1 MKLREFL
8 IGMMMMTL
16 IFVSANAIT
25 LAAPSPLI
33 TEDKVVG
40 SAYYDTLS
48 ILSTNNECSDF
59 FGGPSA
65 AVDIF
70 NGFIAKVRKTYLSSS
85 IGIRMS
91 GDPTLVFNLKTKS
104 KYRLFKNVLINVNGP
119 FYGRKFSV
127 AQPSR
132 SGIGTFKPNTKEARV
147 LMFLHE
153 LGHIV
158 KGQSGNWLL
167 PDDGTDDVQS
177 RENTKKIEDVCGN
190 QIKSLGKGDLAMN
203 SASGKQKQP
212 DESSIPAST
221 KR

>member
-8 IGMMMMTL
+8 IGSIMITF

-25 LAAPSPLI
+25 VPLPSPLI
-33 TEDKVVG
+33 TEDKVLG

-48 ILSTNNECSDF
+48 ILSANNECSDF

-65 AVDIF
+65 SVGIF
-70 NGFIAKVRKTYLSSS
+70 NELMAKVRKTYLSSS

-91 GDPTLVFNLKTKS
+91 GDAIHVFNMATKS
-104 KYRLFKNVLINVNGP
+104 KYRLFKNVSINVNGP
-119 FYGRKFSV
+119 FYGRKSSIS
-127 AQPSR
+127 QPSR
-132 SGIGTFKPNTKEARV
+132 YGIGTFKPNTKEARV

-158 KGQSGNWLL
+158 KGQSGKWLL
-167 PDDGTDDVQS
+167 PDDGLNDAQS
-177 RENTKKIEDVCGN
+177 RDNTKKIEEVCGN

-203 SASGKQKQP
+203 SASGKQKQAA
-212 DESSIPAST
+212 ETSTPAVT
-221 KR
+221 KP